1 MPHGH
6 CLAGARG
13 RVLIRFLRLSEVK
26 GQLERVRRCR
36 SFFECFYESHIL
48 RRAATEVERQMAN
61 MKQIAR
67 MARVSLGTVSHVL
80 NGTARV
86 REPLRQRVEEAVQAL
101 GYQPSALA
109 RGLRRD
115 KTNIIGMVIPD
126 VTNPFFPAVVR
137 GAEDVAF
144 TNGYRL
150 VLCNTDNDHVKELAH
165 LNELRTFLPSGLIVI
180 PSNFSDLTKQA
191 ESYHRSG
198 AAVVCVDRLPKRWQG
213 DSVNVANEHGAH
225 SVTHHLIR
233 LGHKRIAVITGPLHL
248 TNSEQRLSGYQR
260 AMAEAGLPVI
270 PEYVQ
275 EASFDVSGGRA
286 KGLLLLR
293 LLPRP
298 TAIFAAN
305 DMIAMG
311 VIEAMRSLGLKCP
324 EEISIAGFDDLEFA
338 ALLNP
343 SLTSVFQPGY
353 QLGATAARILLDRV
367 NGDTGPARHIVLQTE
382 LKIRESVAPPP
393 DLLPVSPS
401 RKLTPSRARK
411 TSRQKRPS
419 Q

>member
-1 MPHGH
+1 
-6 CLAGARG
+6 
-13 RVLIRFLRLSEVK
+13 
-26 GQLERVRRCR
+26 
-36 SFFECFYESHIL
+36 
-48 RRAATEVERQMAN
+48 MAN

-67 MARVSLGTVSHVL
+67 MARVSLGTVSNVL

-86 REPLRQRVEEAVQAL
+86 REPLRLRVEEAVQAV

-115 KTNIIGMVIPD
+115 KTTIIGMVIPD

-144 TNGYRL
+144 ANGYRL

-180 PSNFSDLTKQA
+180 PSDFSDLTKQA
-191 ESYHRSG
+191 ESYHKSG

-213 DSVNVANEHGAH
+213 DSVTVANESGAH
-225 SVTHHLIR
+225 AVTRHLIH
-233 LGHKRIAVITGPLHL
+233 LGHERIAIITGPLHL
-248 TNSEQRLSGYQR
+248 TNSEQRLRGFRR
-260 AMAEAGLPVI
+260 AMAEAGFAVA
-270 PEYVQ
+270 PEYVK
-275 EASFDVSGGRA
+275 EATFDVSGGRA
-286 KGLLLLR
+286 KALLLLR
-293 LLPRP
+293 MLPRP

-311 VIEAMRSLGLKCP
+311 VIEAMHDLGLKCP
-324 EEISIAGFDDLEFA
+324 EDLSLAGFDDLEFA

-353 QLGATAARILLDRV
+353 QLGATAARILLARV
-367 NGDTGPARHIVLQTE
+367 NGDDDPAKHIVLQTE
-382 LKIRESVAPPP
+382 LRVRASVAPPQEVQSALRSR
-393 DLLPVSPS
+393 DSVASQPS
-401 RKLTPSRARK
+401 TNTRGKRLGR
-411 TSRQKRPS
+411 RQL
-419 Q
+419 